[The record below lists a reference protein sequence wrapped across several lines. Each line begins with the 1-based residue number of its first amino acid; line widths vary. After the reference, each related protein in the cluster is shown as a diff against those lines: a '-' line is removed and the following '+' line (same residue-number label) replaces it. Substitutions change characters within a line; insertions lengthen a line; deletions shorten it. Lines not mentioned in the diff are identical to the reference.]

1 MENRMNIYY
10 DDERDYLEIT
20 SGDISNSYFD
30 NIGNGV
36 FKVIDKETGEVRG
49 IAIFSFKKRI
59 TAPTMIAKS
68 QPKEMFNCPFFNIIK
83 LISDDIKNYSIYLF
97 ENFIF
102 LFNNKLYHDGHSQE
116 VLQFFGFQISL
127 MFEYKN
133 FLFLLSIIS

>member
-49 IAIFSFKKRI
+49 IAIFSFKKRTKNLEEFKFSLPFKLDI
-59 TAPTMIAKS
+59 TS
-68 QPKEMFNCPFFNIIK
+68 
-83 LISDDIKNYSIYLF
+83 
-97 ENFIF
+97 
-102 LFNNKLYHDGHSQE
+102 
-116 VLQFFGFQISL
+116 
-127 MFEYKN
+127 
-133 FLFLLSIIS
+133 